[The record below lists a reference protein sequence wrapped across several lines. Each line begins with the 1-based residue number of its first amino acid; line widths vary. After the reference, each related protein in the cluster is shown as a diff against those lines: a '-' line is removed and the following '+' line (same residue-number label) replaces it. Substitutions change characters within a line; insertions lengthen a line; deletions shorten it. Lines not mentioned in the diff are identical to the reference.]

1 MPPNSN
7 VKFLKDITDLIGSVA
22 DIENLLKILVITA
35 TRVLEVRA
43 ASLILHDP
51 KSGKLYFHVAVG
63 DGNEEVKRYELDKG
77 EGIAGWVFEHGV
89 PLLAPD
95 VSADPRWSPRIAQS
109 IGMDTRSIACAPLV
123 VEGTTIGVMEII
135 DHETGEPLSEADMES
150 LQAFASLAATALEEA
165 NVRLDVESEN
175 RSLRASMKGR
185 WEIVGKSPAMERAKA
200 DCMKAASSKATTLIT
215 GESGTGKELFA
226 RLIHENSP
234 RRDRRLIVVNCG
246 ALPETLLERELFG
259 HEKGAFTGADS
270 RKPGLFE
277 AADKS
282 SIFLDEIGDT
292 SPAMQIK
299 LLRVLQEG
307 SFMRLGGQSLINV
320 DVRVI
325 AATNQL
331 LEKLVEEKKFRED
344 LYYRLNVIRVHLPP
358 IRERKDD
365 IPILIEHFREKAS
378 LKMRRGIKS
387 YSPEARN
394 ALLAYSWPGNA
405 RQMENAIERAA
416 IMCEGGVIRLED
428 LPPEISAVKTGD
440 IQAGATLKDALT
452 NFKKKFIVQ
461 SLSICDGNRTAAA
474 RMLDIQRTYL
484 SRLIKELDING

>member
-1 MPPNSN
+1 MTTDKNIA
-7 VKFLKDITDLIGSVA
+7 FLKDFAELIDSVA
-22 DIENLLKILVITA
+22 DINNLLKTLVITA
-35 TRVLEVRA
+35 TRVLEVKA

-63 DGNEEVKRYELDKG
+63 DRKEDVKHYELDRS

-109 IGMDTRSIACAPLV
+109 IGMNTSSIACAPLLV
-123 VEGTTIGVMEII
+123 KGKTIGVMEIV
-135 DHETGEPLSEADMES
+135 DHENGSPLSTADMES
-150 LQAFASLAATALEEA
+150 LEAFASLAATALDAA
-165 NVRLDVESEN
+165 NARRDVEKEN
-175 RSLRASMKGR
+175 RSLKEDMKGR
-185 WEIVGKSPAMERAKA
+185 WAIISRSPSMEKAKA
-200 DCMKAASSKATTLIT
+200 DCLKAASSKATTLIT

-226 RLIHENSP
+226 RLIHENSQ
-234 RRDRRLIVVNCG
+234 RRDKNLVVVNCG

-259 HEKGAFTGADS
+259 HEKGAFTGAES

-277 AADKS
+277 TADKG

-292 SPAMQIK
+292 SQAMQIK

-307 SFMRLGGQSLINV
+307 SFMRIGGQSQVNV
-320 DVRVI
+320 DARVI
-325 AATNQL
+325 AATNRD
-331 LEKLVEEKKFRED
+331 LEKLVEQKKFRED

-358 IRERKDD
+358 IRERKED
-365 IPILIEHFREKAS
+365 IPVLIEHFREKSAS
-378 LKMRRGIKS
+378 KMGRSVNS

-394 ALLAYSWPGNA
+394 VLLAYAWPGNA

-428 LPPEISAVKTGD
+428 LPPEISEIKTGD

-452 NFKKKFIVQ
+452 NFKKKFIAQ
-461 SLSICDGNRTAAA
+461 SLALCGGNRTTAA

-484 SRLIKELDING
+484 SRLLKELDINV

>member
-1 MPPNSN
+1 MNKHIALLRDFSE
-7 VKFLKDITDLIGSVA
+7 LINSVA
-22 DIENLLKILVITA
+22 DKDNLLKTLVITA
-35 TRVLEVRA
+35 TRVLEVKA
-43 ASLILHDP
+43 SSLIMHDP
-51 KSGKLYFHVAVG
+51 KSDKLYFHVAVG
-63 DGNEEVKRYELDKG
+63 DSKEDVKQFELEKS
-77 EGIAGWVFEHGV
+77 EGIAGWVFKHGL

-109 IGMDTRSIACAPLV
+109 IGMDTRSIACAPLIV
-123 VEGTTIGVMEII
+123 KDKTIGVMEII
-135 DHETGEPLSEADMES
+135 DHETGAPLSETDMES
-150 LQAFASLAATALEEA
+150 LQAFAGLAATVLDAA
-165 NVRLDVESEN
+165 SVRQEVEMEN
-175 RSLRASMKGR
+175 RSLREDIRGR
-185 WEIVGKSPAMERAKA
+185 WAIIGKSTAMERAKA

-215 GESGTGKELFA
+215 GESGAGKELFA

-234 RRDRRLIVVNCG
+234 RRGKQLVVVNCG

-277 AADKS
+277 TADKS

-307 SFMRLGGQSLINV
+307 TFMRLGGQTQVHV

-325 AATNQL
+325 AATNRD
-331 LEKLVEEKKFRED
+331 LEKLVEQKKFRED

-365 IPILIEHFREKAS
+365 IPELIEHFREKSAA
-378 LKMRRGIKS
+378 KMGRNVKS
-387 YSPEARN
+387 FSPEARN
-394 ALLAYSWPGNA
+394 ALLSYSWPGNA

-416 IMCEGGVIRLED
+416 IMCEGGVILLED
-428 LPPEISAVKTGD
+428 LPPEISEIKTGE
-440 IQAGATLKDALT
+440 IQAGATLKDALN
-452 NFKKKFIVQ
+452 NFKKKFLTQ
-461 SLSICDGNRTAAA
+461 SLSFCGGNRTAAA
-474 RMLDIQRTYL
+474 KMLDIQRTYL
-484 SRLIKELDING
+484 SRLIKELDINV